1 MPAAGS
7 NREAAPRPRGGPTP
21 PAEGSV
27 RSVVPGTHWGAWNLP
42 PTDERGRSGEPSHVL
57 RAAEP
62 LLPRESEIR
71 ACPRVTRASLC
82 GDAGGG
88 LGGERSPR
96 GCAAAPRRG
105 GGTAQIF

>member
-7 NREAAPRPRGGPTP
+7 RAAPARRAD
-21 PAEGSV
+21 AEGRGFGAV
-27 RSVVPGTHWGAWNLP
+27 RGSGHPLGGLEPA

-62 LLPRESEIR
+62 PLPRESEIR
-71 ACPRVTRASLC
+71 ACPRVTRASLY